1 MKAKH
6 FLLITSLAFILACTY
21 FGLKGIQGYQEYK
34 KRDAIALKNISAN
47 LNVAADW
54 SIVRNEIYCN
64 RMPLGISLEEIEQ
77 GIGNATPIMIE
88 RTHDI
93 YLYYDLYFLN
103 PDIKLR
109 KMFLAF
115 DNEHRLKEKLIW
127 AGFGE
132 TMAVQCT

>member
-21 FGLKGIQGYQEYK
+21 FGLKGVQGYQESN
-34 KRDAIALKNISAN
+34 KRHAIALKNISAK
-47 LNVAADW
+47 LNVATDW
-54 SIVRNEIYCN
+54 NIVRNEIYCN

-88 RTHDI
+88 RTHDL

-103 PDIKLR
+103 PDIKLND
-109 KMFLAF
+109 MILAF
-115 DNEHRLKEKLIW
+115 DNEYRLKEKNIW

-132 TMAVQCT
+132 TMPVQCP